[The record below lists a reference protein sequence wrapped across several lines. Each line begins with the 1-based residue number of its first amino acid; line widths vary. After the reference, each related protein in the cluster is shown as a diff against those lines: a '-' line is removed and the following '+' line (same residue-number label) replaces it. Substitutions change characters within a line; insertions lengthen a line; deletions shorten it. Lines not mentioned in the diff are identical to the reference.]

1 MISKLQ
7 LKFII
12 FSIIAIVSILGL
24 YSCAEE
30 NPTSASDFS
39 TGESNSGGSSKNT
52 SNIPSWDKN
61 LSFSDSGKYEGSKYF
76 SPESYLTIYTP
87 YTSSDY
93 VKVSYED
100 TESLTRLWKAMIDR
114 KGLKDG
120 SRYYIQ
126 TTEGELYFDKDYNI
140 RWSKKPNVILKK
152 FKGGVIVQYK
162 VGLTGKDAGNE
173 HDARGGKMIG
183 KYAIAGLYTYA
194 LGLPEVM
201 EWKSDMINLFF
212 GYYSAIK
219 GDMNELYADR
229 MEILVLNGGLPL
241 NEKGIYQKE
250 NLAISKYG
258 YFALQSYLDPI
269 DNGYANGNKD
279 LNNILGKSPEKY
291 ISSLKSYNL
300 YKWGFRWQHKKYDLL
315 Q

>member
-1 MISKLQ
+1 MEFLMINKLQ

-12 FSIIAIVSILGL
+12 FSIVAIVSILGL
-24 YSCAEE
+24 CSCAEE
-30 NPTSASDFS
+30 NPASAEVDY
-39 TGESNSGGSSKNT
+39 SGGSLRNR
-52 SNIPSWDKN
+52 SNIPIWDKN
-61 LSFSDSGKYEGSKYF
+61 ISFSPS
-76 SPESYLTIYTP
+76 SYLTIYTP
-87 YTSSDY
+87 YTGNDY
-93 VKVSYED
+93 VKVSYEY
-100 TESLTRLWKAMIDR
+100 TEALTRLWKAMIDR

-152 FKGGVIVQYK
+152 FQGGVIVQYK
-162 VGLTGKDAGNE
+162 VGLTGNDAGNE
-173 HDARGGKMIG
+173 HDASGGKMIG

-241 NEKGIYQKE
+241 SEKGTY
-250 NLAISKYG
+250 SSFSSSG

>member
-1 MISKLQ
+1 MINKLQ

-12 FSIIAIVSILGL
+12 FFIVAIVSIFGL
-24 YSCAEE
+24 CSCAEE

-87 YTSSDY
+87 YTISDY
-93 VKVSYED
+93 VKVSYDD

-173 HDARGGKMIG
+173 HDASGGKMIG

-229 MEILVLNGGLPL
+229 IEILVLNGGLPL
-241 NEKGIYQKE
+241 NEKGTYT
-250 NLAISKYG
+250 SSSSSG

-279 LNNILGKSPEKY
+279 LNNILGESPEKY